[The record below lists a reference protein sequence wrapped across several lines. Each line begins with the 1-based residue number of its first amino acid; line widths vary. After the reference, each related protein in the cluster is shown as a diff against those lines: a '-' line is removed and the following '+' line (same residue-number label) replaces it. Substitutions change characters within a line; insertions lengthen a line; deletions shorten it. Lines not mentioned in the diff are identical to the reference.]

1 MDILQPTLLGAAQFA
16 SRSFF
21 VKAMRSRLFATYTPL
36 HWQAAVYLASVPVA
50 AIQMN
55 LFNRWTST
63 PASDPHSD
71 SSYSD
76 ILESR
81 LRIVMNGLISTASAA
96 ALESLALVWMPNTF
110 YGGWKSGITKVCA
123 WMLWSAAVQ
132 LIVVAVNARASST
145 KSKPSKATTTKHS

>member
-16 SRSFF
+16 SRSLF
-21 VKAMRSRLFATYTPL
+21 VKSMRSRLFATYTPL

-50 AIQMN
+50 AIQMS
-55 LFNRWTST
+55 LLNRWMATPTSH
-63 PASDPHSD
+63 PDSD
-71 SSYSD
+71 SYSS

-81 LRIVMNGLISTASAA
+81 LRLIMNGLISTASAA
-96 ALESLALVWMPNTF
+96 ALESIALVWMPNTF

-132 LIVVAVNARASST
+132 LLVTAANASSGN
-145 KSKPSKATTTKHS
+145 SKPSKAATKRT

>member
-16 SRSFF
+16 SRSLF
-21 VKAMRSRLFATYTPL
+21 VKGMRSRLFATYTPL

-63 PASDPHSD
+63 PAPNPHSD
-71 SSYSD
+71 SSSN

-81 LRIVMNGLISTASAA
+81 LRVVMNGLISTASAA
-96 ALESLALVWMPNTF
+96 ALESIALVWMPNTF

-132 LIVVAVNARASST
+132 LIIVAANARASST
-145 KSKPSKATTTKHS
+145 NSKPSKATKKTS